1 MPHVPID
8 HKRLSQVIQRP
19 HSLPRGR
26 RPAAAAV
33 VVVVVAPG
41 RQNTPRALH
50 GPYYTGRPW
59 CLAWS

>member
-8 HKRLSQVIQRP
+8 HKRLSQVIQR
-19 HSLPRGR
+19 LPRG
-26 RPAAAAV
+26 PAAAAV
-33 VVVVVAPG
+33 AVAARG

-50 GPYYTGRPW
+50 GPYYTVRPW